1 MSATDVS
8 PDVLQLR
15 RRVMTKLVLFIL
27 LSATAAPSVQA
38 GDAKDS
44 QQDVM
49 EFCNQFVIR
58 DPDPGIR
65 LDHHLDCHMDDRD
78 NNRCALWR

>member
-1 MSATDVS
+1 
-8 PDVLQLR
+8 
-15 RRVMTKLVLFIL
+15 MTKLVLFIL
-27 LSATAAPSVQA
+27 LSATAAPCVQA
-38 GDAKDS
+38 GDARDS

-65 LDHHLDCHMDDRD
+65 LDHHLDCYLNDRD
-78 NNRCALWR
+78 DHRGVPWR